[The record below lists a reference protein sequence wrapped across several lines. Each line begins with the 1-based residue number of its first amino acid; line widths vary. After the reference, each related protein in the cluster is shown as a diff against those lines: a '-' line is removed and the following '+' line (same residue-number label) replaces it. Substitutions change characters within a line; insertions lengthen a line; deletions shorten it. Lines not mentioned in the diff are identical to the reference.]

1 MSTIIDIKDVISITS
16 LSRSSIYALMKK
28 GEFPNQVK
36 LSSRRVGWV
45 KSEVDALIQARSI
58 ARRVEN

>member
-1 MSTIIDIKDVISITS
+1 MSTIIDIKEVMSITS

-28 GEFPNQVK
+28 GEFPNQIK

-45 KSEVDALIQARSI
+45 RSEVDALIQDRSN
-58 ARRVEN
+58 ARRLEY